1 MSEVMLP
8 MIEEGWKKPP
18 VREREQST
26 SLMTPLGLIEGEV
39 LTHVEVHGATA
50 LRRLIRE
57 LQWPATLVMMAVG
70 ALVRAG
76 LVRAVQYDLEVILQ
90 PVTASPP
97 AETRGTPEGGGGVT
111 RRDRWTR
118 DACG

>member
-8 MIEEGWKKPP
+8 MIEEEWKKPP

-39 LTHVEVHGATA
+39 LTHVEGYGATA

-57 LQWPATLVMMAVG
+57 LEWPATLVMMAVG
-70 ALVRAG
+70 ALVREG
-76 LVRAVQYDLEVILQ
+76 LIRAVQHDLEIILQ
-90 PVTASPP
+90 PVTAFPP
-97 AETRGTPEGGGGVT
+97 GETRGTPEVWGG
-111 RRDRWTR
+111 
-118 DACG
+118 